1 LINRAF
7 ALSCKEYSYVRI
19 CNLQTCFLNNLDIH
33 YLVMAQTTA
42 LENVERVQE
51 CVPDEIQSRA
61 YKINPQVLV
70 DSQVQELDL
79 LKVVGDEYAR
89 AILLSI
95 INEPKSA
102 IDIAREK
109 KIPISSIYRKIHWLE
124 NARLIKVKG
133 FVITGDG
140 KKYHRYQSRIKTIQV
155 SLMRNAIQVEFTN
168 NDGKRYSTST
178 DGQEITIE

>member
-1 LINRAF
+1 
-7 ALSCKEYSYVRI
+7 
-19 CNLQTCFLNNLDIH
+19 
-33 YLVMAQTTA
+33 MAQTTA

-51 CVPDEIQSRA
+51 YLLDETQSQVHT
-61 YKINPQVLV
+61 INPQVLV
-70 DSQVQELDL
+70 TDSQVGELDL

-89 AILLSI
+89 AILSSI
-95 INEPKSA
+95 IDEPKSA
-102 IDIAREK
+102 IEIAREK

-155 SLMRNAIQVEFTN
+155 SLMRNAVQVEFTN
-168 NDGKRYSTST
+168 NDGKKYSMST
-178 DGQEITIE
+178 YGQEITIE